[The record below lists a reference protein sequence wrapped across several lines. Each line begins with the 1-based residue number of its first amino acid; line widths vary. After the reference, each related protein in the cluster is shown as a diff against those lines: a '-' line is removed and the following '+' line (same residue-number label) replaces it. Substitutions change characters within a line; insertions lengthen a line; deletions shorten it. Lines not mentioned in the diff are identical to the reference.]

1 MSVQVTLLG
10 KGLCTD
16 VTLEWLVTNIVP
28 VEVHRQVTVAKEGT
42 RAELALKEP
51 LACVN
56 LKVSFQVAVTGKGV
70 GAKVT
75 PEPSLFTCVCQ
86 RPSCRRIGFFGDH
99 ALHSRFYCRL
109 QSVPFSYVVCHVI
122 AGDFECSELCWL

>member
-28 VEVHRQVTVAKEGT
+28 VEVHRQVAVAKEGT
-42 RAELALKEP
+42 RAELTLKEP

-56 LKVSFQVAVTGKGV
+56 LKVSF
-70 GAKVT
+70 
-75 PEPSLFTCVCQ
+75 
-86 RPSCRRIGFFGDH
+86 
-99 ALHSRFYCRL
+99 
-109 QSVPFSYVVCHVI
+109 
-122 AGDFECSELCWL
+122 

>member
-28 VEVHRQVTVAKEGT
+28 VEVHYQVTVAKEGT
-42 RAELALKEP
+42 RAELTLKEP

-56 LKVSFQVAVTGKGV
+56 LKVSFQVALTGKCV

-75 PEPSLFTCVCQ
+75 LEPSLFACVCQ

-99 ALHSRFYCRL
+99 CSALEILLPPSIRPLLLCR
-109 QSVPFSYVVCHVI
+109 VPHYRREF
-122 AGDFECSELCWL
+122 